1 MTAEGEEGLQIRP
14 VSPWIRHP
22 CRGEG
27 MHRGERREDR
37 AEVTAGLEW
46 VRT

>member
-1 MTAEGEEGLQIRP
+1 MATTAEGEEGLQIRV

-27 MHRGERREDR
+27 MHRGEIEDG
-37 AEVTAGLEW
+37 AKVTTALEW
-46 VRT
+46 V